1 MEMRKQ
7 IFTEFTVYFILFCYY
22 IGKASFWVSVLIIF
36 SLAADNSLI
45 MLLLE
50 AFVLYFIL
58 TIWKSFSVS
67 KLWSQTVLF
76 LLSGTLLW
84 FVPRTDRLHWSA
96 PCVASH
102 HCPGVSIFLEWPPPW
117 NIRTGRTIST
127 YTLLFEILKN
137 MLKNAFQLLFEGSG
151 ILASHVL
158 LALESG
164 RIIRYWIDFS
174 VDLKWLVLVLH
185 F

>member
-1 MEMRKQ
+1 MRKQ

-50 AFVLYFIL
+50 AFILYFIL
-58 TIWKSFSVS
+58 TIWKLFSVS
-67 KLWSQTVLF
+67 KRWSQTILF
-76 LLSGTLLW
+76 LWSGTLLW
-84 FVPRTDRLHWSA
+84 CVPWTNRLHWSA

-117 NIRTGRTIST
+117 NIKIGRTMST
-127 YTLLFEILKN
+127 YTLLIKILRN
-137 MLKNAFQLLFEGSG
+137 MLKKAFQLLFERSG
-151 ILASHVL
+151 IPASHVL
-158 LALESG
+158 LALESA
-164 RIIRYWIDFS
+164 RIIRCWIDFS
-174 VDLKWLVLVLH
+174 FDLKWLVLVLH